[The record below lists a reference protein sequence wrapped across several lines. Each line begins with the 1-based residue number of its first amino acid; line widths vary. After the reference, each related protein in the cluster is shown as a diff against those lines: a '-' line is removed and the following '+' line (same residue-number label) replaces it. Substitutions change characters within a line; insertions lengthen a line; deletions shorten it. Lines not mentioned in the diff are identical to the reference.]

1 MAAAAALPCA
11 VGSPAEVQHAFTAL
25 LSCLVNPLREHE
37 NTGKKE
43 REGGEKKLQSRY
55 YFRWFDVICVDYKT
69 PGFIIACTQGAE
81 RREVGLEIQ
90 NFN

>member
-1 MAAAAALPCA
+1 MAAAALPCA

-37 NTGKKE
+37 YLGKK
-43 REGGEKKLQSRY
+43 KKRISQSWY
-55 YFRWFDVICVDYKT
+55 YFRWFDVICVDYEM

-81 RREVGLEIQ
+81 RREVGLEIP